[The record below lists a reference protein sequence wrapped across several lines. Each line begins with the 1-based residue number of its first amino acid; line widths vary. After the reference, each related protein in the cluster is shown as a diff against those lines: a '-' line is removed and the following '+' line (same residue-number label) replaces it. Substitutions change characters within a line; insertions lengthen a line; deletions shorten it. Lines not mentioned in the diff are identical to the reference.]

1 MLNNKHLD
9 ATNGLRTD
17 GKEFFACDV
26 QLAKQNNRVIQQFSQ
41 TLPVEADLWN
51 KRTSFLMLILA
62 LC

>member
-26 QLAKQNNRVIQQFSQ
+26 QLAKQNNRVI
-41 TLPVEADLWN
+41 
-51 KRTSFLMLILA
+51 
-62 LC
+62 